1 MRVTPKVLSLFL
13 LRSSRPLLWPAV
25 LLPYIGGVV
34 LSHAAVDARVWQLLI
49 FLTWP
54 YNFVLYTVND
64 YFDRETD
71 AINPRK
77 KESGLF
83 AGLKPGEL
91 LVRVGP
97 FLVCVVLVA
106 SMPFLFTLTR
116 MSALC
121 LAALLVAATIYS
133 APPFRIK
140 EKPPLDSL
148 LNGFLYF
155 GLPFLLGWAQQ
166 GNLQGVPW
174 LKFGSLII
182 STAGFH
188 MLAASIDYTADKLAH
203 VRTAATVLGMRF
215 ALLIAAAFILIGLY
229 AVKGYPAAELF
240 LLLTVVCIG
249 WVYVHP
255 SEQLGKKLGY
265 YCIYPGFIVASIL
278 CILQVLAKF

>member
-1 MRVTPKVLSLFL
+1 MGVTPKALSLFL

-34 LSHAAVDARVWQLLI
+34 LSHTAVDAGVWQLLI

-97 FLVCVVLVA
+97 LVVGTVLVV
-106 SMPFLFTLTR
+106 SVPFLFTLTR
-116 MSALC
+116 ISALC
-121 LAALLVAATIYS
+121 LVVLLVAAIIYS
-133 APPFRIK
+133 APPFRVK

-148 LNGFLYF
+148 LNGLLYF

-166 GNLQGVPW
+166 GHLQGVPW
-174 LKFGSLII
+174 LKFESLVIC
-182 STAGFH
+182 TAGFH

-203 VRTAATVLGMRF
+203 VRTAATVLGVRF
-215 ALLIAAAFILIGLY
+215 ALLVAAASICIGLY
-229 AVKGYPAAELF
+229 AVRGYPAAELF
-240 LLLTVVCIG
+240 LLVTVACVG
-249 WVYVHP
+249 WVYIYP

-265 YCIYPGFIVASIL
+265 YCIYPGFIVVSIL